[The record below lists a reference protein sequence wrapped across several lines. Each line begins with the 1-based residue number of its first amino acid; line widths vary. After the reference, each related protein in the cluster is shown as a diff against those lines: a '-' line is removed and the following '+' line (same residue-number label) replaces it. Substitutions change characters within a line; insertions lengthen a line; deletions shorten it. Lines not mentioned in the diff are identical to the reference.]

1 MLPPSVFFA
10 AAQEVCVRGAPELL
24 PEDEAALAR
33 MRPRPEA
40 AFGTACNDFL
50 ASGSCLGAGAD
61 ALVNALLA
69 FQCLLDAKAPVRVAQ
84 SLEQLAGLSRGVA
97 KVANVGGRM
106 RLSFAASSCTLWCG
120 LQLADYLA
128 QRWDEANLP
137 EVIQELSEENP
148 DVGFLQKRSKFIQQI
163 GSSMKRVLKSLV
175 DYADHRRRFLCCL
188 AKPGVDAA
196 EYDLRLLFVPR
207 EARPSELAAHVRRL
221 SGAVEEFI
229 MESRGKRTL
238 REEVEAGQL
247 MAEDLWDD
255 YQCEPPDY
263 GCQEYWEA
271 HFASAPSG
279 SAEDPAALEFEWICR
294 DLDFLVELLKPHLPQ
309 AGRILHP
316 GGGMSLLPVR
326 LQRQVPGLQIL
337 SLDSSASCTSLMC
350 ERHGHQKGL
359 HWKVADVARLDAET
373 PLLKDWRPF
382 DAVVEKGCLD
392 ALLCKS
398 DEEANLPRCVEYG
411 RTAMHLEMSF
421 VCMLDKAR
429 WVRSFQGR
437 GGARG
442 ENLMA
447 RNVDV
452 TDVGPYVP
460 EAATVLVQRIDTKP
474 LPSYASTRLKEDTA
488 SQKARADRLG
498 QLLRVACSRTPG
510 EAAEEQE
517 PQGKEE
523 LDGLLCGGGL
533 GNTSVLRSVMQR
545 LGLDCRREPSARFLM
560 KRRFKELKI
569 RRDAAS
575 QLIDEMERE
584 VLLLSNEL
592 TQQATELTRL
602 HKIDD
607 EAHQGGRNLRHIE
620 GENFCLT
627 DLLAYGSSPCAA
639 TRSRMS
645 RLEVPE
651 PPELRCQLRKQLS
664 EAEQELSDLRTEVSA
679 QRQMGTTAWENVKQ
693 VLMDTQPEASLLDG
707 RRALLAFARG
717 KARGTSIAEKL
728 LDWDVQR
735 KLLQAAVFDW
745 RAKVRAR
752 RRTDRMQVF
761 LHFKMEANLAE
772 VCFNLWRQVVDRQW
786 SRLAERRM
794 LRSEKIMDGLSSL
807 PLSKFLGNLHEG
819 VNHELMMRWTL
830 SEWPAWSL
838 QLLRDDFSFRIHF
851 FFPLSRLP
859 LLSILLP
866 LAEIN
871 YGYSS

>member
-1 MLPPSVFFA
+1 MCPHAVA
-10 AAQEVCVRGAPELL
+10 AV
-24 PEDEAALAR
+24 
-33 MRPRPEA
+33 
-40 AFGTACNDFL
+40 
-50 ASGSCLGAGAD
+50 
-61 ALVNALLA
+61 
-69 FQCLLDAKAPVRVAQ
+69 
-84 SLEQLAGLSRGVA
+84 SLQYSTR
-97 KVANVGGRM
+97 
-106 RLSFAASSCTLWCG
+106 
-120 LQLADYLA
+120 
-128 QRWDEANLP
+128 
-137 EVIQELSEENP
+137 
-148 DVGFLQKRSKFIQQI
+148 
-163 GSSMKRVLKSLV
+163 
-175 DYADHRRRFLCCL
+175 
-188 AKPGVDAA
+188 
-196 EYDLRLLFVPR
+196 
-207 EARPSELAAHVRRL
+207 
-221 SGAVEEFI
+221 
-229 MESRGKRTL
+229 
-238 REEVEAGQL
+238 
-247 MAEDLWDD
+247 
-255 YQCEPPDY
+255 
-263 GCQEYWEA
+263 
-271 HFASAPSG
+271 
-279 SAEDPAALEFEWICR
+279 
-294 DLDFLVELLKPHLPQ
+294 
-309 AGRILHP
+309 
-316 GGGMSLLPVR
+316 
-326 LQRQVPGLQIL
+326 
-337 SLDSSASCTSLMC
+337 
-350 ERHGHQKGL
+350 
-359 HWKVADVARLDAET
+359 
-373 PLLKDWRPF
+373 
-382 DAVVEKGCLD
+382 
-392 ALLCKS
+392 
-398 DEEANLPRCVEYG
+398 
-411 RTAMHLEMSF
+411 
-421 VCMLDKAR
+421 
-429 WVRSFQGR
+429 
-437 GGARG
+437 
-442 ENLMA
+442 
-447 RNVDV
+447 
-452 TDVGPYVP
+452 
-460 EAATVLVQRIDTKP
+460 QRIDTKP

-830 SEWPAWSL
+830 SEWRLAVKL
-838 QLLRDDFSFRIHF
+838 GARAEVRDDAGSDEK
-851 FFPLSRLP
+851 PVKEEGTKKPKCCCTLM
-859 LLSILLP
+859 
-866 LAEIN
+866 
-871 YGYSS
+871 